1 MSRTLAILVV
11 AAAVLVPVA
20 APGAAHA
27 AAPAP
32 CGSRSHQRPVIRHV
46 IVVLMENHSY
56 SAVIGH
62 APYITALAR
71 RCGSATN
78 YHAITHPSLPNY
90 LALTS
95 GSTHGDTSDCTP
107 QECPVRGKN
116 IFSQVTA
123 HHLGWRSYAASM
135 PTACDTGSSG
145 LYAARHVPAV
155 YYLNVRSICRS
166 HVGRMGSLTSGR
178 LHLALNSGHAPAY
191 TFVTPNLCD
200 DMHDCGLSVG
210 DRWVS
215 EWVPMMRHSRAYQ
228 AGHTVIF
235 LVWDEG
241 SGDNQVPL
249 LVVSP
254 YTRAGTHSNRNLNH
268 YSLLRASEHL
278 LGFHRFLG
286 AARVFS
292 GIGAAFHL

>member
-1 MSRTLAILVV
+1 MSRTLVILAFAVAVV
-11 AAAVLVPVA
+11 VPFASPGVA
-20 APGAAHA
+20 RA

-32 CGSRSHQRPVIRHV
+32 CGSRAHQRPVIRHV
-46 IVVLMENHSY
+46 IAVLMENHSY
-56 SAVIGH
+56 AEVIGH
-62 APYITALAR
+62 APYITALAH
-71 RCGSATN
+71 RCGLATN

-107 QECPVRGKN
+107 QECPVRGKS

-123 HHLGWRSYAASM
+123 HHLGWRSYAESM

-166 HVGRMGSLTSGR
+166 HVRPMGGLTSGR
-178 LHLALNSGHAPAY
+178 LHLALKSGHAPAY
-191 TFVTPNLCD
+191 IFVTPNLCN
-200 DMHDCGLSVG
+200 DMHDCGVTTG

-215 EWVPMMRHSRAYQ
+215 EWIPMMRRSRAYQ

-241 SGDNQVPL
+241 SGANQVPL
-249 LVVSP
+249 VVVSP
-254 YTRAGTHSNRNLNH
+254 YTPAGTRSSRSLNH
-268 YSLLRASEHL
+268 YSLLRTSEHL

-292 GIGAAFHL
+292 GLGAAFHL